1 MKSTGTVYLVG
12 AGPRD
17 AGLLTLR
24 GAELLARA
32 DVVVYDALING
43 DILAL
48 APPSAEI
55 IYAGKRSGEHAI
67 PQEELNRL
75 LADKARAGKL
85 TPDEMSGGTFTISN
99 MGMLNVENFSA
110 IINPGEGAI
119 LAVASTLP
127 QPAVRDAQL
136 VIRQIMKMTLSVDH
150 RLIDGALGAQFI
162 NAVKAKLEDLELWK
176 RLSA

>member
-1 MKSTGTVYLVG
+1 VVLSLLEFPAVNSSTDGKTTRWHGQVNLGLAVSIQGGLVVPVVHN
-12 AGPRD
+12 AGPM
-17 AGLLTLR
+17 TLP
-24 GAELLARA
+24 E
-32 DVVVYDALING
+32 I
-43 DILAL
+43 
-48 APPSAEI
+48 SA
-55 IYAGKRSGEHAI
+55 ASKR
-67 PQEELNRL
+67 